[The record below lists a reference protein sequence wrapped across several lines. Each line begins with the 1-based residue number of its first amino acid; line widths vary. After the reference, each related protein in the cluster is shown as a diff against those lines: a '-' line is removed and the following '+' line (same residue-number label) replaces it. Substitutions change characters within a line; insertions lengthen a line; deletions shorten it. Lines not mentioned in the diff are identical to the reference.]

1 MTIVDKPP
9 EKPDPESV
17 RCKHS
22 SSLTPFFTRD
32 MESSNSDWSVSPSAP
47 ELSRA
52 KTACMAPT
60 IGVTVNGSNA
70 TALDRPREQV
80 VMTSGD
86 GIALPQKVLFPPERL
101 CLKWN
106 QGHRIGAGLQ
116 NLGNTCFLNSTLQC
130 LTYTAPLASYML
142 TREHSKTCHEPGF
155 CMMCTMQNHITQ
167 VFANSGNAI
176 KPIGVLNELK
186 RIGKHFRFGSQED
199 AHEFLRYTVDAMQKS
214 CLPGNK
220 LDRQTQATTFV
231 HQIFGG
237 YLRSRVKCLN
247 CKAVSD
253 TFDPYLDI
261 SLEIKTAQTLTKA
274 FEQFVKPEQLDGDN
288 AYKCSKCKKMV
299 TASKRFT
306 IHRSSNVLTVS
317 LKRFANFNGGKI
329 TKDVRYTEYLDLR
342 PFMSQSHGEP
352 KIYTLYA
359 VLVHSGFSCHAGH
372 YYCYVKAS
380 NGQWY
385 QMNDSSV
392 SLSDI
397 RTVLNQQAYLL
408 FYISSP
414 DLKNGSDFYQ
424 MNHTPGQSSPRPS
437 IPLKMNGPQYTST
450 SFIGPQ
456 LPPHMMKNSSYING
470 NGSSKE
476 YHSGSKP
483 NRSFC
488 GVTKAGSALSH
499 PSSSASSS
507 SSTSLSNQLVR
518 PMGIPDSSKRP
529 KLTFLIGQGKPVRST
544 QNQSS
549 PNCSS
554 SSAFHSQPTSSS
566 TSTNTSGFPQAKQ
579 LNGTPINHTA
589 AAFLVPY
596 GQESSEESDQE
607 AGTLENGTAKLYLAP
622 KMQSHISTSLP
633 PPTSKTNGSNGF
645 PELHVR
651 ENGSGSP
658 QKSQNGHTKANGFN
672 HTDKVTGAP
681 HFSSQTTN
689 LSNSLD
695 VEFSLK
701 PGFSESSSKPPSTD
715 GQRSS
720 PPSKKTNHLADSLA
734 KSATHVQSAPSSN
747 ASLVAKTT
755 DSDLHV
761 LAASKVETTQCHA
774 SHAEVGKSDF
784 QANHSLSLYVG
795 DGHTSPHRLK
805 ETLWCNEGEGK
816 DSKPSHTCKFDSG
829 DGRRQA
835 EDRNR
840 PLERP
845 HFSSTLKDR
854 DRYRHQRENG
864 ERNRH
869 RYGNSG
875 HSHRLEGGCRPAREC
890 STSRD
895 RYHRDRDGERHWDR
909 FTHHRREHHHSQRRS
924 KEERDWSREWDRR
937 FASGYDTHRPSGHH
951 NRNGFSN
958 HCHRGVENGR
968 GRELHTVHEKSS
980 RGKSSFPMLP
990 ERYKR
995 KRSLS
1000 VGSKESSDEC
1010 RAKKPKKKKKNKE
1023 KHRHSEKDP
1032 LEWSYESISKKHKK
1046 KKKKKR
1052 WDEER
1057 SERDFTQRREEHD
1070 SRARN
1075 GTERGSHHHSYE
1087 SLQSV
1092 NRDHMEDQQFN
1103 GHKANG
1109 LRSYSGSELDLCHT
1123 GVEKDVKYKGCEHAT
1138 RINSTKAL
1146 SNRDRDMDN
1155 VNHRILSDAEAVTNP
1170 HKRESDFSLPKTL
1183 KTTHASM

>member
-1 MTIVDKPP
+1 
-9 EKPDPESV
+9 
-17 RCKHS
+17 
-22 SSLTPFFTRD
+22 
-32 MESSNSDWSVSPSAP
+32 
-47 ELSRA
+47 
-52 KTACMAPT
+52 MA
-60 IGVTVNGSNA
+60 G
-70 TALDRPREQV
+70 
-80 VMTSGD
+80 
-86 GIALPQKVLFPPERL
+86 RL
-101 CLKWN
+101 
-106 QGHRIGAGLQ
+106 R
-116 NLGNTCFLNSTLQC
+116 
-130 LTYTAPLASYML
+130 
-142 TREHSKTCHEPGF
+142 
-155 CMMCTMQNHITQ
+155 
-167 VFANSGNAI
+167 
-176 KPIGVLNELK
+176 
-186 RIGKHFRFGSQED
+186 
-199 AHEFLRYTVDAMQKS
+199 
-214 CLPGNK
+214 

-253 TFDPYLDI
+253 SFDPYLDI

-288 AYKCSKCKKMV
+288 AYKCFKCKKMV

-329 TKDVRYTEYLDLR
+329 TKDVRYTEYLNLR

-414 DLKNGSDFYQ
+414 DLKNGSDYYQ
-424 MNHTPGQSSPRPS
+424 KNHTPGQSSPRPS

-456 LPPHMMKNSSYING
+456 LPPHMMKNSSYVNG
-470 NGSSKE
+470 NGILLKN
-476 YHSGSKP
+476 HSGSKP
-483 NRSFC
+483 NRCFY

-507 SSTSLSNQLVR
+507 SSTSLSNKLVR

-544 QNQSS
+544 QTQSS

-554 SSAFHSQPTSSS
+554 SSASHSQPTSSS

-607 AGTLENGTAKLYLAP
+607 AGTLENGTTKPHLAP

-633 PPTSKTNGSNGF
+633 LPTSKTNGSNGF
-645 PELHVR
+645 PELHVS

-658 QKSQNGHTKANGFN
+658 KKSQNGHTKANGFN
-672 HTDKVTGAP
+672 HTEKVTCAP
-681 HFSSQTTN
+681 HYSSQTTN

-695 VEFSLK
+695 VEFNLK

-715 GQRSS
+715 GQHSS
-720 PPSKKTNHLADSLA
+720 PPSKKTNRDSLT

-747 ASLVAKTT
+747 GSLVAKTT
-755 DSDLHV
+755 NSDLHV
-761 LAASKVETTQCHA
+761 LAASKVESTQ
-774 SHAEVGKSDF
+774 SHATHAVVGMPDF
-784 QANHSLSLYVG
+784 QANHSLSFYAG

-805 ETLWCNEGEGK
+805 ERQWCNEGEGR
-816 DSKPSHTCKFDSG
+816 DSKPSHTCKFVSG
-829 DGRRQA
+829 DGRRQD
-835 EDRNR
+835 EYRNR
-840 PLERP
+840 SLEQPL
-845 HFSSTLKDR
+845 FSSTLKDR
-854 DRYRHQRENG
+854 DRDRYRHHRENY
-864 ERNRH
+864 EKNRH
-869 RYGNSG
+869 HYGHSG
-875 HSHRLEGGCRPAREC
+875 HSHRLEGECRPGREC

-895 RYHRDRDGERHWDR
+895 HFHRDRDGERHWDR
-909 FTHHRREHHHSQRRS
+909 FTHHRREHHHSRRRS
-924 KEERDWSREWDRR
+924 KEEHVWSREWDNRDWR
-937 FASGYDTHRPSGHH
+937 FASGYDTHRPSGHN
-951 NRNGFSN
+951 NRNGFSS
-958 HCHRGVENGR
+958 HCHRGGESGR
-968 GRELHTVHEKSS
+968 GREIHTVHEKSS

-995 KRSLS
+995 KHSLS
-1000 VGSKESSDEC
+1000 VGSKVSSDDC
-1010 RAKKPKKKKKNKE
+1010 RAKKPKKKKKNKD
-1023 KHRHSEKDP
+1023 KHRHSEKNP
-1032 LEWSYESISKKHKK
+1032 SEWNCDSISKKHKK

-1052 WDEER
+1052 RWDKER
-1057 SERDFTQRREEHD
+1057 SERDFTQRHEEHD
-1070 SRARN
+1070 STARN
-1075 GTERGSHHHSYE
+1075 GTERGSHHHSSA
-1087 SLQSV
+1087 SLQRV
-1092 NRDHMEDQQFN
+1092 NRDNLDDQKLN
-1103 GHKANG
+1103 GHKAIG
-1109 LRSYSGSELDLCHT
+1109 LRSYSECELDICHT
-1123 GVEKDVKYKGCEHAT
+1123 GVEKDVNYKGCEHAT
-1138 RINSTKAL
+1138 RVNSTKAL

-1155 VNHRILSDAEAVTNP
+1155 ANHRILSDAEAITNP
-1170 HKRESDFSLPKTL
+1170 QKRESDISLTPKTL
-1183 KTTHASM
+1183 KTTHTNM